1 MPEPGATLAAAHARF
16 LYGADTRPATGAATG
31 PAERRPGRAWVPVVA
46 VFASVVLWSTTYGLS
61 AIALVTASPAVLSE
75 LRVVLAVPLMIGLI
89 VVLRPRLGIP
99 ALVRAL
105 RRPLTLVLAITGV
118 AFFYLPSNIGLTLS
132 TAGTASLMSAA
143 LPVLTAAIAWWVIGE
158 RITGRVTAGL
168 VLTTVGVAVAS
179 AGAARLGFGAV
190 LLVAGLASYALYT
203 VLLRRADARTGT
215 GEGDAGTTDPI
226 VLATATAIWGAVLL
240 APWFA
245 WELATGAASWPASA
259 PGWASVLF
267 LALVVTG
274 PTMALYNYGAERV
287 PAAVAGTATGAVPAL
302 GYAFAVVLGEPVDGI
317 KVVGGA
323 LALIG
328 IVVAALPARDR
339 SGLPRPH
346 STTHTEG
353 GRP

>member
-16 LYGADTRPATGAATG
+16 LYGADTGPATGA
-31 PAERRPGRAWVPVVA
+31 AERRPGRAWVPVVA

-158 RITGRVTAGL
+158 RITGRVTTGL

-203 VLLRRADARTGT
+203 VLLRRAGAST
-215 GEGDAGTTDPI
+215 GDAGATDPI

-245 WELATGAASWPASA
+245 WEVATGAAAWPASA

-302 GYAFAVVLGEPVDGI
+302 GYAFAVVLGEPVEGI

-328 IVVAALPARDR
+328 IIVAALPARDR
-339 SGLPRPH
+339 SGRTRPNG
-346 STTHTEG
+346 TTRTEG